1 MGTQLGFNYLQLFGA
16 VADSDWPYVSGSTGD
31 GGDCDYDLSKMT
43 PVVRLGGYNS
53 LTPNTSPRSDL
64 SPSLLTPQT
73 GAATGAESL
82 MAAASRR
89 TFPSTTGFSWSA
101 MGQSSARWEPS
112 TTGW

>member
-1 MGTQLGFNYLQLFGA
+1 MG
-16 VADSDWPYVSGSTGD
+16 
-31 GGDCDYDLSKMT
+31 
-43 PVVRLGGYNS
+43 
-53 LTPNTSPRSDL
+53 
-64 SPSLLTPQT
+64 LTPQT

-112 TTGW
+112 TTLVRNSWGQTWGENGYIKLKRTAECGVNSTPMDGTACTGGPGNDMQNVCGMCGMYLDTTYPLGVHKM